1 MHDVLN
7 EKRSIQTIRDHTSII
22 ATHTFQQHMLQVRM
36 LINEGVVAPEDFHFI
51 ITFKDDVDNAD
62 ATVKPLAEA
71 VLLGDRVRF
80 IVKPATQYPELAHT
94 MTDFI
99 EVIEHSIRRFFDN
112 NSRIKSPQK
121 ANGSAEKWLLL
132 H

>member
-22 ATHTFQQHMLQVRM
+22 ATRAFKQHLLQVRTLDNVGM
-36 LINEGVVAPEDFHFI
+36 AAPEDFHFI
-51 ITFKDDVDNAD
+51 VTFKDDVDNAD

-80 IVKPATQYPELAHT
+80 IVKPAKQYPELTKVMAG
-94 MTDFI
+94 FV
-99 EVIEHSIRRFFDN
+99 EVIEHSIRRFFDTN
-112 NSRIKSPQK
+112 GRIISTRKV
-121 ANGSAEKWLLL
+121 NGSAEKWHL

>member
-36 LINEGVVAPEDFHFI
+36 LVNEGMVAPEDFHFI

-71 VLLGDRVRF
+71 VLLGERVRF
-80 IVKPATQYPELAHT
+80 IVKPAKQYPELAQS
-94 MTDFI
+94 MADFI
-99 EVIEHSIRRFFDN
+99 EVIEHSIRHFFDK
-112 NSRIKSPQK
+112 NSRITSSQK
-121 ANGSAEKWLLL
+121 ANGSAEKWLL